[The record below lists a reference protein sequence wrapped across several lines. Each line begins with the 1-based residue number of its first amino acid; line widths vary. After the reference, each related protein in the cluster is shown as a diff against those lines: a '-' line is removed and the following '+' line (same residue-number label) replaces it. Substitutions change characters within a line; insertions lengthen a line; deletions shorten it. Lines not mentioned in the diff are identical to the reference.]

1 MKRRLLIALCCFVL
15 LVNIL
20 PIVPMAEA
28 VEFWEIDEDLYYCRG
43 QLEELPNGKALL
55 FAYDSIVA
63 GIDACAEEIIVGNDK
78 HKLSLDEFKLALE
91 AVRRD
96 HTEQFWLHTEYSYF
110 SDGNGNVT
118 KIVPRYLFI
127 GEELEEAKV
136 AFNQAIDNLLARL
149 TPDMS
154 EYEIEKALHD
164 LLAIKVDYIETDNA
178 HNAYGALVEGE
189 AVCEGYAEALQCLL
203 QRAGIQSVQVYGE
216 SKGENHAWNMV
227 LIEGKYYLVDLTWN
241 DQDTI
246 LLHAYFNQTSE
257 VFDEDHTQWRVGNQ
271 VNKDGS
277 VTPLTCEVFDLPECT
292 ATDAAYFKGEF
303 VINTYTVDS
312 IAKLLKENNL
322 AVSVFVGTDIDKFER
337 WFSGNVG
344 SIATRA
350 GVTGVGSVSY
360 NFIVLGREAY
370 IYITTC
376 DHKQLERVAAKPATC
391 NEDGNTAYYICK
403 NEKCGKWFAD
413 SKAKSEIISKDSVK
427 ILAVGHALTVKTES
441 NATLQ
446 HKAENCTEHDTYYLI
461 CSVCRQMS
469 DVYTFK
475 TDIGAHNYSEE
486 WVSDGV
492 AGHKRV
498 CTNGCGINTAVVAHS
513 DEDDAPGCDVCGYKF
528 SLVDIIP
535 GDVDTTG
542 SVTRTFLDVFLS
554 NPLILG
560 GGGGGV
566 VLLAVI
572 IFVIKKFKG

>member
-20 PIVPMAEA
+20 PIVPMAETTA
-28 VEFWEIDEDLYYCRG
+28 FWEIDEDLYYCRG

-63 GIDACAEEIIVGNDK
+63 GIDACAEEIIVGNGK

-96 HTEQFWLHTEYSYF
+96 HTEQFWLHTSYSYISD
-110 SDGNGNVT
+110 SDGNTV
-118 KIVPRYLFI
+118 KMLPQYLFI

-164 LLAIKVDYIETDNA
+164 LLAIKVDYIETNNA
-178 HNAYGALVEGE
+178 HNAYGALVEGK

-337 WFSGNVG
+337 WFAGNVG

-350 GVTGVGSVSY
+350 GVTGVGSVGY

-376 DHKQLERVAAKPATC
+376 DHKQLERVAAKYLPKLTKFFNSAQRPLSLKRQ
-391 NEDGNTAYYICK
+391 GM
-403 NEKCGKWFAD
+403 
-413 SKAKSEIISKDSVK
+413 IS
-427 ILAVGHALTVKTES
+427 
-441 NATLQ
+441 
-446 HKAENCTEHDTYYLI
+446 
-461 CSVCRQMS
+461 
-469 DVYTFK
+469 
-475 TDIGAHNYSEE
+475 
-486 WVSDGV
+486 W
-492 AGHKRV
+492 
-498 CTNGCGINTAVVAHS
+498 
-513 DEDDAPGCDVCGYKF
+513 
-528 SLVDIIP
+528 
-535 GDVDTTG
+535 
-542 SVTRTFLDVFLS
+542 
-554 NPLILG
+554 
-560 GGGGGV
+560 
-566 VLLAVI
+566 
-572 IFVIKKFKG
+572 